1 MLHERPLVNY
11 LEGVV
16 LRPLV
21 VDEADDVVPLLLAV
35 EEADFHTG
43 LNIAREALVALGER
57 PRLDVV

>member
-35 EEADFHTG
+35 EEADFHAG
-43 LNIAREALVALGER
+43 LNIA
-57 PRLDVV
+57 